1 MELKRV
7 HSSAIVLEDNGI
19 LIIGDSGSGKSD
31 LALRLIDSG
40 ATLIS
45 DDITICEKK
54 KNLIYLSA
62 PLETRGL
69 LEVREV
75 GIITVPFVEGI
86 ILRMIVKLEAGGL
99 ERIPQKNKYKIFGLK
114 IPMLTINGKNS
125 SSVVKVKV
133 KLNEIQDEK

>member
-99 ERIPQKNKYKIFGLK
+99 ERIPQKNNYKIFGQK

>member
-62 PLETRGL
+62 PSETKGM

-86 ILRMIVKLEAGGL
+86 ILRMIVKLEAGRL
-99 ERIPQKNKYKIFGLK
+99 ERIPQKNNYKIFGQK